1 VNAAP
6 AASFTSETSGLQV
19 AFKST
24 STDDGAI
31 ARYAWDFGDGTSF
44 DPTSNPTHTYKVAGN
59 YLVTLTVTD
68 NGTPALTNAVSTL
81 IKVSAAGLPPVAV
94 VSVDPG
100 PVVDEATTVILD
112 GSGSTGD
119 APLTHE
125 WIQNPDD
132 GAKVVLVRRGASAT
146 FKAPKVGLTGLD
158 LHFTLIV
165 TDGKGLKSQAEVTIT
180 VKNSAAA
187 NVKPVADAGPG
198 IHVEQGSEATL
209 NGGNSSDEDGDDTII
224 RYIWT
229 QNPGDEIRVIL
240 TNDQAT
246 PTATFIAPAAPKNV
260 YILRF
265 ELVVEDNEGAVSEP
279 APVVVNVVLGD
290 GAALPVAD
298 AGSDQTVAPGA
309 IVQLDGSA
317 SKGREGATADSSG
330 LIAYRWVSNN
340 SEVIFSDSTLVNP
353 TLIVPTDMATGSQLL
368 VTLQVTNTDGLIAS
382 DEIVISVGENPPEV
396 EAGELQ
402 VVAKGSTVTLAGTA
416 SDNGS
421 IESRLWAQL
430 EGIPVELIDPSSED
444 GKTTF
449 FAPKIEG
456 DSATLRFEFQA
467 TDNENLKSS
476 DAVEITVKEGANFTG
491 SSGGGLGLW
500 SLIGLG
506 FLFRLRKAE
515 W

>member
-1 VNAAP
+1 
-6 AASFTSETSGLQV
+6 
-19 AFKST
+19 
-24 STDDGAI
+24 
-31 ARYAWDFGDGTSF
+31 
-44 DPTSNPTHTYKVAGN
+44 
-59 YLVTLTVTD
+59 
-68 NGTPALTNAVSTL
+68 
-81 IKVSAAGLPPVAV
+81 
-94 VSVDPG
+94 
-100 PVVDEATTVILD
+100 
-112 GSGSTGD
+112 
-119 APLTHE
+119 
-125 WIQNPDD
+125 
-132 GAKVVLVRRGASAT
+132 
-146 FKAPKVGLTGLD
+146 
-158 LHFTLIV
+158 
-165 TDGKGLKSQAEVTIT
+165 
-180 VKNSAAA
+180 
-187 NVKPVADAGPG
+187 
-198 IHVEQGSEATL
+198 
-209 NGGNSSDEDGDDTII
+209 
-224 RYIWT
+224 
-229 QNPGDEIRVIL
+229 VIL

-246 PTATFIAPAAPKNV
+246 PTATFIAPAAPKDV

-265 ELVVEDNEGAVSEP
+265 ELAVEDNEGAVSGP
-279 APVVVNVVLGD
+279 APVVVNVVLSD
-290 GAALPVAD
+290 GAALPVAN
-298 AGSDQTVAPGA
+298 AGPDQTVAPGA
-309 IVQLDGSA
+309 IVQLNGSA
-317 SKGREGATADSSG
+317 SKEQEGATADSSG
-330 LIAYRWVSNN
+330 IIAYSWASDN
-340 SEVIFSDSTLVNP
+340 SEVIFSDPALVNP
-353 TLIVPTDMATGSQLL
+353 TFTVPTDMATGSQLL